1 MRTIVVQHVHAQ
13 RFLSYLW
20 FCGAQPFAKEN
31 PARLKIGSDCTN
43 FGLQLTRDWNGR
55 VKKQFKDGHMNCLMT
70 DEGVVVTV
78 PNTEDNGTSYL
89 RVSFLPQAVSISYPR
104 HDATSVLRTLTA
116 LLWLQDIGPLIIE
129 GQQMN
134 AIQAVAICSM
144 SVARGIEN
152 GREGAPIL
160 FDMIQDGELNA
171 NPVN

>member
-1 MRTIVVQHVHAQ
+1 MKTVVVQQVHAQ
-13 RFLSYLW
+13 RFLSHLW
-20 FCGAQPFAKEN
+20 FCQAQPFATEN
-31 PARLKIGSDCTN
+31 PAKLKLGSNCSQ
-43 FGLQLTRDWNGR
+43 FGYQLTRDWNRR

-70 DEGVVVTV
+70 DNGLVVTV
-78 PNTEDNGTSYL
+78 PNTEDNGTTFL
-89 RVSFLPQAVSISYPR
+89 RVSFLPDVVTISYPR
-104 HDATSVLRTLTA
+104 HDATSVLRTMIA

-129 GQQMN
+129 DQQMN